1 MHLLQI
7 TQQRILLILSAFLAI
22 IGTSLFAQSPPATQ
36 LGVMQTADT
45 LGKGGYTTSL
55 GMFQVGR
62 KKLDTTPEQPQRVV
76 IGNFEGLHNVEF
88 DVNTFL
94 IPARLT
100 YGISE
105 RLDLLLGATF
115 STSSAHKIVPDFYR
129 IGDTYDAERP
139 LDATRDRRVYEQSI
153 FGIVVGLKHNIKPD
167 LQDGLPGI
175 SIGGDV
181 QVGFTAD
188 DQLNSDKEFLDPSP
202 ADSFPFMGINTYLVG
217 TQRFGQF
224 MRVHAGIGS
233 YLSSKSLKTSDSF
246 LLLWQLGTEFAFS
259 ESFWLVGDFS
269 RRRAFSGIIIN
280 DLISIGF
287 RYKLSDT
294 AAFNIGYVTEP
305 GFQFYLTVGG
315 GGEGAVAPEAPG
327 EGGDDLL
334 F

>member
-1 MHLLQI
+1 MPLFQI
-7 TQQRILLILSAFLAI
+7 TQQRTLLILSALLAI
-22 IGTSLFAQSPPATQ
+22 AGTSLSAQSPPVTQ

-45 LGKGGYTTSL
+45 LGKGGYGTSF
-55 GMFQVGR
+55 GMFQLDR
-62 KKLDTTPEQPQRVV
+62 IKLDVTPKQPQRVV

-100 YGISE
+100 YGIGE
-105 RLDLLLGATF
+105 RLDLHLGSTF
-115 STSSAHKIVPDFYR
+115 STGGAQKIVPDFYR
-129 IGDTYDAERP
+129 IGDAYDAEESP
-139 LDATRDRRVYEQSI
+139 DTTRDRRVYEQSI
-153 FGIVVGLKHNIKPD
+153 FDLVVGLKYNIKPD
-167 LQDGLPGI
+167 LQDGFPSI
-175 SIGGDV
+175 SIGGDI
-181 QVGFTAD
+181 QTGFTAD
-188 DQLNSDKEFLDPSP
+188 DQLNSDKEFIDASP
-202 ADSFPFMGINTYLVG
+202 ADSFPFMGVNTYLVG

-224 MRVHAGIGS
+224 MRIHAGVGS
-233 YLSSKSLKTSDSF
+233 YLSSKSLKASDSF
-246 LLLWQLGTEFAFS
+246 QLIWQLGAEFAFS

-269 RRRAFSGIIIN
+269 RRRPFSGITIN

-315 GGEGAVAPEAPG
+315 GRGGVVAPEAG
-327 EGGDDLL
+327 EDDLL

>member
-1 MHLLQI
+1 MSLFEI
-7 TQQRILLILSAFLAI
+7 AQQRILLVISVFFAI
-22 IGTSLFAQSPPATQ
+22 SGTRLFAQSPPVTQ
-36 LGVMQTADT
+36 LGVMETADT
-45 LGKGGYTTSL
+45 LGKGGYTTSF
-55 GMFQVGR
+55 GMYQVDR
-62 KKLDTTPEQPQRVV
+62 KQLDITPEQPQRVV

-100 YGISE
+100 YGIGE

-115 STSSAHKIVPDFYR
+115 STGGTRKIVPDFYR
-129 IGDTYDAERP
+129 IGDAYDADRP
-139 LDATRDRRVYEQSI
+139 LDATEDRRVYEQSI
-153 FGIVVGLKHNIKPD
+153 FDAVVGLKHNINPD
-167 LQDGLPGI
+167 LQDGLPSI

-181 QVGFTAD
+181 QIGFTAD
-188 DQLNSDKEFLDPSP
+188 DQLNADKEFVDVSP
-202 ADSFPFMGINTYLVG
+202 ADSFPFMGVNTYLVG

-224 MRVHAGIGS
+224 MRIHAGIGS
-233 YLSSKSLKTSDSF
+233 YLSSKSLKTTDSF
-246 LLLWQLGTEFAFS
+246 LLIWQFGAEFAFS
-259 ESFWLVGDFS
+259 DNFWLVGDFS
-269 RRRAFSGIIIN
+269 RRRAFSGIALN
-280 DLISIGF
+280 DLISVGF

-315 GGEGAVAPEAPG
+315 RERVSVPE

>member
-1 MHLLQI
+1 MHFFQV
-7 TQQRILLILSAFLAI
+7 TQQRILLILSVFLAI
-22 IGTSLFAQSPPATQ
+22 AGTSLFAQGPPVTQ

-45 LGKGGYTTSL
+45 LGKGGYTTSV
-55 GMFQVGR
+55 GMFQVDR
-62 KKLDTTPEQPQRVV
+62 KKLDTTPKQPQRVV
-76 IGNFEGLHNVEF
+76 IGNFEGLHNVELE
-88 DVNTFL
+88 VNTFL

-100 YGISE
+100 YGIGE

-115 STSSAHKIVPDFYR
+115 STGGTRKIVPDFYR
-129 IGDTYDAERP
+129 IGDTYDAEESI
-139 LDATRDRRVYEQSI
+139 DATQDRRVYEQSI
-153 FGIVVGLKHNIKPD
+153 FDLVVGLKHNIKPD
-167 LQDGLPGI
+167 RQDGLPGI

-188 DQLNSDKEFLDPSP
+188 DQLNTDKEFVDASP

-217 TQRFGQF
+217 AQRFGQF
-224 MRVHAGIGS
+224 MRVHAGVGS
-233 YLSSKSLKTSDSF
+233 YLSSKSIKSSDSF
-246 LLLWQLGTEFAFS
+246 QLIWQLGAEFAFS
-259 ESFWLVGDFS
+259 NNFWLVTDFS
-269 RRRAFSGIIIN
+269 RRRTFSGVAIN

-315 GGEGAVAPEAPG
+315 GKEGNVVPEG
-327 EGGDDLL
+327 GGDDLL

>member
-1 MHLLQI
+1 MHLLQKTQYRLCLSVCLFI
-7 TQQRILLILSAFLAI
+7 TMT
-22 IGTSLFAQSPPATQ
+22 GTSLFGQNPPVTQ

-45 LGKGGYTTSL
+45 LGKGGYTTSF
-55 GMFQVGR
+55 GMLQVDR
-62 KKLDTTPEQPQRVV
+62 KQLDVTPEQPQRVI

-88 DVNTFL
+88 EINTFL

-100 YGISE
+100 YGIGE

-115 STSSAHKIVPDFYR
+115 STGGTRKIVPDFYR
-129 IGDTYDAERP
+129 IGDTYDAEQS
-139 LDATRDRRVYEQSI
+139 LDPTQDRRVYEQSV
-153 FGIVVGLKHNIKPD
+153 FDFVVGLKHNIKPD
-167 LQDGLPGI
+167 VQDGLPGI

-188 DQLNSDKEFLDPSP
+188 DQLNSDKEFIDASP
-202 ADSFPFMGINTYLVG
+202 TDSFPFMGVNTYLVG

-224 MRVHAGIGS
+224 MRAHAGIGS
-233 YLSSKSLKTSDSF
+233 YLSSKSLKTTDSF
-246 LLLWQLGTEFAFS
+246 QLLWQLGVEFAFS
-259 ESFWLVGDFS
+259 DSFWLVSDFS
-269 RRRAFSGIIIN
+269 RRRNLSGITIN
-280 DLISIGF
+280 DLISVGF

-315 GGEGAVAPEAPG
+315 SKESVIPTE
-327 EGGDDLL
+327 ESGDDLL

>member
-1 MHLLQI
+1 MHFVHI
-7 TQQRILLILSAFLAI
+7 THPRIFCILCAFFSLAA
-22 IGTSLFAQSPPATQ
+22 TSLFAQGPPVTQ

-45 LGKGGYTTSL
+45 LGKGGYTTSM
-55 GMFQVGR
+55 GMFQVDR
-62 KKLDTTPEQPQRVV
+62 KQLNVTPKQPQRVV

-88 DVNTFL
+88 EVNTFL
-94 IPARLT
+94 MPAQLT
-100 YGISE
+100 YGIGE

-115 STSSAHKIVPDFYR
+115 STGGARKIVPDFYR
-129 IGDTYDAERP
+129 LGDTYDADESI
-139 LDATRDRRVYEQSI
+139 DQTQDRRVYEQSI
-153 FGIVVGLKHNIKPD
+153 FDLVVGLKHNIKPD
-167 LQDGLPGI
+167 QQDGLPGI

-188 DQLNSDKEFLDPSP
+188 DQLNADKEFADASP

-224 MRVHAGIGS
+224 MRVHAGVGS
-233 YLSSKSLKTSDSF
+233 YLSSKSLKSTDSF
-246 LLLWQLGTEFAFS
+246 QLLWQLGAEFAFS
-259 ESFWLVGDFS
+259 NNFWLVGDFS
-269 RRRAFSGIIIN
+269 RRRAFSGISIT

-294 AAFNIGYVTEP
+294 AAFNIGFVTEP

-315 GGEGAVAPEAPG
+315 DKGGAAAPAEGE
-327 EGGDDLL
+327 EDLL

>member
-1 MHLLQI
+1 MSPLQI
-7 TQQRILLILSAFLAI
+7 TEQRIFLVISVFFVIA
-22 IGTSLFAQSPPATQ
+22 GTPLFAQGPPVTQ
-36 LGVMQTADT
+36 LGVMETADT
-45 LGKGGYTTSL
+45 LGKGGYTTSF
-55 GMFQVGR
+55 GMYQVDR
-62 KKLDTTPEQPQRVV
+62 KQLDITPEQPQRVV

-100 YGISE
+100 YGIGE

-115 STSSAHKIVPDFYR
+115 STGGARKIVPDFYR
-129 IGDTYDAERP
+129 IGDAYDADRA
-139 LDATRDRRVYEQSI
+139 LDATEDRRVYEQSI
-153 FGIVVGLKHNIKPD
+153 FDAVVGLKHNIKPD
-167 LQDGLPGI
+167 LQDGLPSI

-181 QVGFTAD
+181 QIGFTAD
-188 DQLNSDKEFLDPSP
+188 DQLNADKEFVDVSP
-202 ADSFPFMGINTYLVG
+202 ADSFPFMGVNTYLVG
-217 TQRFGQF
+217 TQRFGRF

-233 YLSSKSLKTSDSF
+233 YLSSKSLKSTDSF
-246 LLLWQLGTEFAFS
+246 QLIWQLGAEFAFS
-259 ESFWLVGDFS
+259 DSFWLVGDFS
-269 RRRAFSGIIIN
+269 RRRAFSGITID

-315 GGEGAVAPEAPG
+315 SKESAIPTAES
-327 EGGDDLL
+327 GDDLL

>member
-1 MHLLQI
+1 MHFFQI
-7 TQQRILLILSAFLAI
+7 TQHRILLILSALLAI
-22 IGTSLFAQSPPATQ
+22 VGTSLFAQSPPVTQ

-45 LGKGGYTTSL
+45 LGKGGYTTSV
-55 GMFQVGR
+55 GMFQVDK
-62 KKLDTTPEQPQRVV
+62 KKLDETPKQPQRVV

-94 IPARLT
+94 IPAQLT
-100 YGISE
+100 YGIGE

-115 STSSAHKIVPDFYR
+115 STGGARKIVPDFYR
-129 IGDTYDAERP
+129 IGDTYDAEESV
-139 LDATRDRRVYEQSI
+139 DTIRDRRVYEQSI
-153 FGIVVGLKHNIKPD
+153 FDLVIGLKHNIIPD
-167 LQDGLPGI
+167 QQDGLPGI

-188 DQLNSDKEFLDPSP
+188 DQLNSDKEFVDASP
-202 ADSFPFMGINTYLVG
+202 ADGFPFVGVNTYLVG

-224 MRVHAGIGS
+224 MRVHVGVGN
-233 YLSSKSLKTSDSF
+233 YLSSKSLKSTDSF
-246 LLLWQLGTEFAFS
+246 QLLWQLGAEIAFS
-259 ESFWLVGDFS
+259 DDFWLVSDFS
-269 RRRAFSGIIIN
+269 RRRAFSGITIN

-305 GFQFYLTVGG
+305 GFQFHLTVGG
-315 GGEGAVAPEAPG
+315 EKGGGVAPVSG
-327 EGGDDLL
+327 RDDLL

>member
-1 MHLLQI
+1 MHLLQNTQYRFCFAVCLFI
-7 TQQRILLILSAFLAI
+7 TITGKSVFGQN
-22 IGTSLFAQSPPATQ
+22 PPVTQ

-45 LGKGGYTTSL
+45 LGKGGYTTSF
-55 GMFQVGR
+55 GMFQVDR
-62 KKLDTTPEQPQRVV
+62 KQLDVTPEQPQRVI

-88 DVNTFL
+88 EINTFL

-100 YGISE
+100 YGIGA

-115 STSSAHKIVPDFYR
+115 STGGTRKIIPDFYR
-129 IGDTYDAERP
+129 IGDTYDAEQS
-139 LDATRDRRVYEQSI
+139 LDPTQDRRVYEQSV
-153 FGIVVGLKHNIKPD
+153 FDLVVGLKHNIKPD
-167 LQDGLPGI
+167 VQDGLPGI

-188 DQLNSDKEFLDPSP
+188 DQLNSDKEFIDASP
-202 ADSFPFMGINTYLVG
+202 ADSFPFMGVNTYLVG

-233 YLSSKSLKTSDSF
+233 YLSSKSLKTTDSF
-246 LLLWQLGTEFAFS
+246 QLLWQLGVEFAFS
-259 ESFWLVGDFS
+259 DSFWLVSDFS
-269 RRRAFSGIIIN
+269 RRRNLSGITIN
-280 DLISIGF
+280 DLISVGF

-315 GGEGAVAPEAPG
+315 ANENVLPTEQS
-327 EGGDDLL
+327 GDDLL

>member
-1 MHLLQI
+1 MHLFQI
-7 TQQRILLILSAFLAI
+7 TQQRILLILTVFLAI
-22 IGTSLFAQSPPATQ
+22 AGTSLFAQSPPVTQ

-45 LGKGGYTTSL
+45 LGKGGYTTSV
-55 GMFQVGR
+55 GMFQVDR
-62 KKLDTTPEQPQRVV
+62 KKLDVTPKQPQRVV
-76 IGNFEGLHNVEF
+76 VGNFEGLHNVEF
-88 DVNTFL
+88 EVNTFL
-94 IPARLT
+94 IPAQLT
-100 YGISE
+100 YGIGE

-115 STSSAHKIVPDFYR
+115 STGGTRKIVPDFYQ
-129 IGDTYDAERP
+129 IGDTYDAEQS
-139 LDATRDRRVYEQSI
+139 LDPTQDRRVYEQSI
-153 FGIVVGLKHNIKPD
+153 FDLVVGLKHNIKPD
-167 LQDGLPGI
+167 QQDGFPGI

-188 DQLNSDKEFLDPSP
+188 DQLNSDKEFVDASP
-202 ADSFPFMGINTYLVG
+202 ADSFPFMGVNTYLVG

-233 YLSSKSLKTSDSF
+233 YLSSKSLKSSDSF
-246 LLLWQLGTEFAFS
+246 QLLWQLGAEFAFS
-259 ESFWLVGDFS
+259 NNFWLVTDFS
-269 RRRAFSGIIIN
+269 RKRAFSGIAIN

-305 GFQFYLTVGG
+305 GFQFYLTIGG
-315 GGEGAVAPEAPG
+315 GKGGVVVPE

>member
-1 MHLLQI
+1 MHLFQV
-7 TQQRILLILSAFLAI
+7 TQQRILLILSAFLAMA
-22 IGTSLFAQSPPATQ
+22 GTSLSAQSPPVTQ

-45 LGKGGYTTSL
+45 LGKGGYTTSV
-55 GMFQVGR
+55 GMFQIDR
-62 KKLDTTPEQPQRVV
+62 KKLDTTPKQPQRVV
-76 IGNFEGLHNVEF
+76 IGNFEGLHNVELEI
-88 DVNTFL
+88 NTFL
-94 IPARLT
+94 IPVRLT

-115 STSSAHKIVPDFYR
+115 STGGTRKIVPDFYR
-129 IGDTYDAERP
+129 IGDTYDAEESI
-139 LDATRDRRVYEQSI
+139 DATQDRRVYEQSI
-153 FGIVVGLKHNIKPD
+153 FDLVVGLKHNIKPD
-167 LQDGLPGI
+167 QQDGLPGI

-188 DQLNSDKEFLDPSP
+188 DQLNTDKEFVDASP

-224 MRVHAGIGS
+224 MRVHAGVGS
-233 YLSSKSLKTSDSF
+233 YLSSKSLKSSDSF
-246 LLLWQLGTEFAFS
+246 QLIWQLGAEFAFS
-259 ESFWLVGDFS
+259 NNFWLVTDFS
-269 RRRAFSGIIIN
+269 RRRAFSGIAIN

-315 GGEGAVAPEAPG
+315 GKGGPVVPEGD
-327 EGGDDLL
+327 GDDLL

>member
-1 MHLLQI
+1 MHLFQV
-7 TQQRILLILSAFLAI
+7 TQQRILLILSAFLAMA
-22 IGTSLFAQSPPATQ
+22 GTSLFAQSPPVTQ

-45 LGKGGYTTSL
+45 LGKGGYTTSV
-55 GMFQVGR
+55 GMFQIDR
-62 KKLDTTPEQPQRVV
+62 KKLDVTPKQPQRVV
-76 IGNFEGLHNVEF
+76 IGNFEGLHNVELE
-88 DVNTFL
+88 VNTFL

-100 YGISE
+100 YGIGE

-115 STSSAHKIVPDFYR
+115 STGGARKIVPDFYR
-129 IGDTYDAERP
+129 IGDTYDAEESI
-139 LDATRDRRVYEQSI
+139 DATQDRRVYEQSI
-153 FGIVVGLKHNIKPD
+153 FDLVVGLKHNIKPD
-167 LQDGLPGI
+167 QQDGFPGI

-188 DQLNSDKEFLDPSP
+188 DQLNTDKEFVDASP

-224 MRVHAGIGS
+224 MRVHAGVGS
-233 YLSSKSLKTSDSF
+233 YLSSKSLKSSDSF
-246 LLLWQLGTEFAFS
+246 QLIWQLGAEFAFS
-259 ESFWLVGDFS
+259 NNFWLVTDFS
-269 RRRAFSGIIIN
+269 RRRAFSGIAIN

-294 AAFNIGYVTEP
+294 VAFNIGYVTEP

-315 GGEGAVAPEAPG
+315 GKGGTVVPEGD
-327 EGGDDLL
+327 GDDLL

>member
-1 MHLLQI
+1 MHLFQI
-7 TQQRILLILSAFLAI
+7 TQHRILLILSVFLAI
-22 IGTSLFAQSPPATQ
+22 AGTSLFAQSPPVTQ

-45 LGKGGYTTSL
+45 LGKGGYTTAV
-55 GMFQVGR
+55 GMFQVDR
-62 KKLDTTPEQPQRVV
+62 RKLDTTPKQPQRVV

-94 IPARLT
+94 IPAQLT
-100 YGISE
+100 YGIGE

-115 STSSAHKIVPDFYR
+115 STGGTRKIVPDFYR
-129 IGDTYDAERP
+129 IGDTYDAEESIDP
-139 LDATRDRRVYEQSI
+139 TRDRRVYEQSL
-153 FGIVVGLKHNIKPD
+153 FDLVLGLKYNIKPD
-167 LQDGLPGI
+167 RQDGLPGI
-175 SIGGDV
+175 SIGGDA

-188 DQLNSDKEFLDPSP
+188 DQLNSDKEFIDASP

-224 MRVHAGIGS
+224 MRVHAGVGS
-233 YLSSKSLKTSDSF
+233 YLSSKSLKSTDSF
-246 LLLWQLGTEFAFS
+246 QLLWQLGAEFAFS
-259 ESFWLVGDFS
+259 NNFWLVGDFS
-269 RRRAFSGIIIN
+269 RKRAFSGIAIN

-315 GGEGAVAPEAPG
+315 DKGGVATPE

>member
-1 MHLLQI
+1 MHVLPI
-7 TQQRILLILSAFLAI
+7 TQQRILFFVCVFFSLAE
-22 IGTSLFAQSPPATQ
+22 TFLFAQSPPVTQ

-45 LGKGGYTTSL
+45 LGRGGYTTSV
-55 GMFQVGR
+55 GMFQVDR
-62 KKLDTTPEQPQRVV
+62 KKLDVTPKQPQRVV

-88 DVNTFL
+88 EVNTFL
-94 IPARLT
+94 IPAQLT
-100 YGISE
+100 YGIGE

-115 STSSAHKIVPDFYR
+115 STGGARKIVPDFYR
-129 IGDTYDAERP
+129 IGDTYDADESIDR
-139 LDATRDRRVYEQSI
+139 TQDRRVYEQSL
-153 FGIVVGLKHNIKPD
+153 FDLVVGLKHNIKPD
-167 LQDGLPGI
+167 QQDGLPGI

-188 DQLNSDKEFLDPSP
+188 DQLNSDKEFADASP

-224 MRVHAGIGS
+224 MRVHAGVGS
-233 YLSSKSLKTSDSF
+233 YLSSKSLKSTDSF
-246 LLLWQLGTEFAFS
+246 HLLWQLGTEFAFS
-259 ESFWLVGDFS
+259 DNFWLVADFS
-269 RRRAFSGIIIN
+269 RRRALSGITIN

-294 AAFNIGYVTEP
+294 AAFNIGFVTEP

-315 GGEGAVAPEAPG
+315 DKGGAAAPAEGEA
-327 EGGDDLL
+327 DLL

>member
-1 MHLLQI
+1 MLLFQI
-7 TQQRILLILSAFLAI
+7 TQQRILLVISAFLVI
-22 IGTSLFAQSPPATQ
+22 YGTPLFAQGPPVTQ
-36 LGVMQTADT
+36 LGVMETADT
-45 LGKGGYTTSL
+45 LGKGGYATSF
-55 GMFQVGR
+55 GMFQVDR
-62 KKLDTTPEQPQRVV
+62 IQLDITPEQPQRVV

-100 YGISE
+100 YGIGE

-115 STSSAHKIVPDFYR
+115 STGGAQKIIPDFYR
-129 IGDTYDAERP
+129 IGDTYDTEQP
-139 LDATRDRRVYEQSI
+139 LDATRDRRVYEQTI
-153 FGIVVGLKHNIKPD
+153 FDLVIGLKHNIKPD
-167 LQDGLPGI
+167 LQDGLPGV

-181 QVGFTAD
+181 QLGFTAD
-188 DQLNSDKEFLDPSP
+188 DQLNSDKEFVDPSP
-202 ADSFPFMGINTYLVG
+202 ADSFPFMGANTYLVG

-224 MRVHAGIGS
+224 MRIHAGIGS
-233 YLSSKSLKTSDSF
+233 HLSSKSLKTTDSF
-246 LLLWQLGTEFAFS
+246 QLLWQVGAEFAFTGN
-259 ESFWLVGDFS
+259 FWLIGDFS
-269 RRRAFSGIIIN
+269 RRRSFSGITIN

-287 RYKLSDT
+287 RYRLSDT

-315 GGEGAVAPEAPG
+315 GKEGVVTPE